1 MKEAIA
7 YNAQIV
13 NHFINH
19 LNKELKQ
26 RKKKCANKVSLKGN
40 NGEIA
45 IIMDTVQQLC
55 DCTEH
60 SRILSQKTY

>member
-26 RKKKCANKVSLKGN
+26 RKKNVQIKVSLKGN
-40 NGEIA
+40 NEIA

-55 DCTEH
+55 DCTER
-60 SRILSQKTY
+60 SRILS